1 MLSDPEYLR
10 ELTSNQLFNDEKSDE
25 PVVRSFI
32 KYIDAYCAEL
42 KCTEQDI
49 LLDDEKYEQV
59 FGIFSNIMSTKA

>member
-10 ELTSNQLFNDEKSDE
+10 ELTANQIFNNQKSDE
-25 PVVRSFI
+25 PVVHSFV

-49 LLDDEKYEQV
+49 LLDDEKYGQV
-59 FGIFSNIMSTKA
+59 FDIFNNLMKRD

>member
-10 ELTSNQLFNDEKSDE
+10 ELTANQLFNDEKSDE
-25 PVVRSFI
+25 PVVNSFI

-49 LLDDEKYEQV
+49 LLDDEKYGQV
-59 FGIFSNIMSTKA
+59 FGIFSNIMNR

>member
-10 ELTSNQLFNDEKSDE
+10 ELTANQIFNDEKSDE
-25 PVVRSFI
+25 PVVNSFI

-59 FGIFSNIMSTKA
+59 FGIFSNIMNR

>member
-10 ELTSNQLFNDEKSDE
+10 ELTANQLFNDEKSDE
-25 PVVRSFI
+25 PVVNSFI

-59 FGIFSNIMSTKA
+59 FGIFSNIMTR

>member
-10 ELTSNQLFNDEKSDE
+10 ELTANQLFNDEKSDE
-25 PVVRSFI
+25 PVVNSFI

-59 FGIFSNIMSTKA
+59 FGIFSNIMNR